1 MEVRLFPNAAR
12 PGVGLAP
19 RREAQRPLL
28 PQHARQCPVLEAG
41 SAAGFLVF
49 PPLEPFESYYIGYEG
64 DGRYQFVYYLAPPN
78 CKPQAMFTVNVS
90 MPVGSIGAMR
100 EDVQILHKDAPINRE
115 QALLILRQMIVP
127 EDLGTP
133 PGALALRAATNFQTP
148 DGWDTIYTPIF
159 NMIERPVAPM
169 LVVRVETDWYAHE
182 TEFRYVLQPGEGI
195 SGSHSLPIGQ
205 VMFVPREDVTM
216 RDCTGDELTVIR
228 ESQATFAEQKAAHR
242 MTTAYGMTYSPHYAQ
257 KSRDP
262 KRKT

>member
-1 MEVRLFPNAAR
+1 MEVRLFPNSAR
-12 PGVGLAP
+12 PSVGLKP

-28 PQHARQCPVLEAG
+28 PQHARHCPVLEAG

-78 CKPQAMFTVNVS
+78 GKPHAMFTVHIS

-148 DGWDTIYTPIF
+148 EGWDTIYTPIF

-169 LVVRVETDWYAHE
+169 LVVR
-182 TEFRYVLQPGEGI
+182 
-195 SGSHSLPIGQ
+195 
-205 VMFVPREDVTM
+205 EDVTT
-216 RDCTGDELTVIR
+216 RECTDDEIKAIR
-228 ESQATFAEQKAAHR
+228 ESQASFAQQKAAHR
-242 MTTAYGMTYSPHYAQ
+242 MTTAYGMTFSPHYSQ
-257 KSRDP
+257 
-262 KRKT
+262 

>member
-1 MEVRLFPNAAR
+1 MEVRLFLNSAR
-12 PGVGLAP
+12 PGVGLKP

-49 PPLEPFESYYIGYEG
+49 PPLEPHESYYIGYEG
-64 DGRYQFVYYLAPPN
+64 DGRYVFVYYLSPPN
-78 CKPQAMFTVNVS
+78 KSPQQMFTITIQ

-100 EDVQILHKDAPINRE
+100 EDVQFHHKDVPVNRD
-115 QALLILRQMIVP
+115 QALLMLRQFIVP

-148 DGWDTIYTPIF
+148 AGWDTVYTPIF

-195 SGSHSLPIGQ
+195 SGSHTMPIGQ
-205 VMFVPREDVTM
+205 VMFVPREEITM
-216 RDCTGDELTVIR
+216 RECTDEELTAIR
-228 ESQATFAEQKAAHR
+228 ESQADFAQRKAEHR
-242 MTTAYGMTYSPHYAQ
+242 MTTAYGMSYSPHYSH
-257 KSRDP
+257 KSRGQ
-262 KRKT
+262 KT